1 MFFSILECWTHEE
14 GKGWRRVHVGAE
26 HQTSTPVSATA
37 AASGEKSDETGNP
50 DAARLSL
57 IDLTSEQ
64 QDEESKSGKEEKK
77 NSSETVW
84 ILFAFAYE
92 IQFSVANFNSF

>member
-1 MFFSILECWTHEE
+1 MFSVLECWTHEE

-26 HQTSTPVSATA
+26 HQTSTSVSATA
-37 AASGEKSDETGNP
+37 VASGEKSDEIGNP
-50 DAARLSL
+50 DSARLSL

-77 NSSETVW
+77 NCSETVW
-84 ILFAFAYE
+84 TLFTFAYE
-92 IQFSVANFNSF
+92 IQFSFAEFQ